1 MPSTNEGRSQR
12 PNAGPMNK
20 AVLDSASMIKFVRH
34 LDWNLL
40 KIFLE
45 IARRGGIGAAARSL
59 NKQQPSVSAALQ
71 RLETHLGAVLCTRT
85 SRGIELTVHGQ
96 DVLAA
101 CEAVYG
107 SIRDMPRAVSRSRRD
122 TTGTVTLKA
131 ISNLYLL
138 PQLTKIFDEF
148 HALYPRIDIRLD
160 VAPWRVVHESL
171 KSGEVEIGIGFSDGF
186 DIRLVHML
194 LTEQVQ
200 QIYCGPKHAL
210 FGKSPPAPASLE
222 HEPFVVTH
230 DEPKAYVRFRDQHG
244 LGRHIAGFADN
255 MQERMWLIQLGM
267 GIGFLPKPIVDASSF
282 SSVLWPLLA
291 PDDTPKAP
299 IYLMAS
305 AEPVRSAPA
314 QLFFNVASRFLGG
327 PRHADEDS

>member
-1 MPSTNEGRSQR
+1 MSKTVPDS
-12 PNAGPMNK
+12 GPM
-20 AVLDSASMIKFVRH
+20 VKFARH

-71 RLETHLGAVLCTRT
+71 RLETHLGAILCTRT

-96 DVLAA
+96 HVLEA
-101 CEAVYG
+101 CEAVYA
-107 SIRDMPRAVSRSRRD
+107 SVRDMPRAVSWERRD
-122 TTGTVTLKA
+122 TTGTVALRA

-148 HALYPRIDIRLD
+148 HALYPKIDVRLD
-160 VAPWRVVHESL
+160 VAPWRVVVESL
-171 KSGEVEIGIGFSDGF
+171 QSGEVEIGIGFSDGV
-186 DIRLVHML
+186 DTRLIHML

-200 QIYCGPKHAL
+200 QIYCGPKHPL
-210 FGKSPPAPASLE
+210 FGKSPGPPGLLE
-222 HEPFVVTH
+222 NEPFVVTH
-230 DEPKAYVRFRDQHG
+230 DEPKPYVRFRDQHG
-244 LGRHIAGFADN
+244 LGRHIGGFADN

-291 PDDTPKAP
+291 PEDTPKAP

-327 PRHADEDS
+327 PDQSDEDS

>member
-1 MPSTNEGRSQR
+1 MSQS
-12 PNAGPMNK
+12 
-20 AVLDSASMIKFVRH
+20 VLDSEPMAKFARH

-45 IARRGGIGAAARSL
+45 IAKRGGIGAAARSL

-71 RLETHLGAVLCTRT
+71 RLETHLGVTLCTRT

-96 DVLAA
+96 HVLAA
-101 CEAVYG
+101 CEAVYA
-107 SIRDMPRAVSRSRRD
+107 SVRDMPRAVSWARRE
-122 TTGTVTLKA
+122 TTGTVTLRV

-160 VAPWRVVHESL
+160 VAPWRVVLESL
-171 KSGEVEIGIGFSDGF
+171 ESGEVEIGIGFADKL
-186 DIRLVHML
+186 DNKLIYML

-200 QIYCGPKHAL
+200 QIYCGPKHPL
-210 FGKSPPAPASLE
+210 FGKGPAKPADLE
-222 HEPFVVTH
+222 NEPFVVTH
-230 DEPKAYVRFRDQHG
+230 DEPKPYVRFRSQHG
-244 LGRHIAGFADN
+244 LGRHIGGFADN

-282 SSVLWPLLA
+282 VSVLWPLLA
-291 PDDTPKAP
+291 PEHTPKAP

-314 QLFFNVASRFLGG
+314 QLFVDIAAKMLG
-327 PRHADEDS
+327 ATTKS

>member
-1 MPSTNEGRSQR
+1 MQRSGVV
-12 PNAGPMNK
+12 P
-20 AVLDSASMIKFVRH
+20 DSKSVANSEPIVRFARH

-85 SRGIELTVHGQ
+85 SRGIELTLHGQ
-96 DVLAA
+96 HVLAA
-101 CEAVYG
+101 CEAVYA
-107 SIRDMPRAVSRSRRD
+107 SVRDMPRAVSRARRD
-122 TTGTVTLKA
+122 TTGTVALKA

-160 VAPWRVVHESL
+160 VAPWRAVVESL
-171 KSGEVEIGIGFSDGF
+171 KSGEVEIGIGFSDGV
-186 DIRLVHML
+186 DSKLIHMK

-200 QIYCGPKHAL
+200 QIYCGPKHPL
-210 FGKSPPAPASLE
+210 FGKPPAAPSLLE
-222 HEPFVVTH
+222 NEPFVVTH
-230 DEPKAYVRFRDQHG
+230 DEPRPYVRFRDRHG

-282 SSVLWPLLA
+282 STVLWPLLA
-291 PDDTPKAP
+291 PKDTPKAP

-314 QLFFNVASRFLGG
+314 QLFFNVASRLLGG
-327 PRHADEDS
+327 PEQQDDDATAAHS